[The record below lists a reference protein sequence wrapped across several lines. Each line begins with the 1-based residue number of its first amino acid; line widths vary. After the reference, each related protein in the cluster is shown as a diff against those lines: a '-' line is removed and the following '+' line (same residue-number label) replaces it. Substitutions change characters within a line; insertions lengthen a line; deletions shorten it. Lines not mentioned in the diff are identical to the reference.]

1 MVAWRYL
8 TIEQK
13 ILFTNKTLL
22 MFMKNLF
29 KVLTVCTVAVMT
41 LSSCNCFTKM
51 AKNQDSISL
60 TCVPEVLVLNNGNV
74 DAAIT
79 VTFPEKY
86 FNAKAVLKVT
96 PVVVFEGGE
105 VAGTTQYFQGVKV
118 EDNYTVID
126 KAMGGQYTMNVTFPY
141 DARMANSELQIRAE
155 IKCPKGSCQEFTL
168 VNLNN
173 GAMPTSEEAA
183 ILAAGG
189 DEALKLARTFGITVA
204 YGINTMQRD
213 LDFSAAMESMA
224 SGYKNVTNE
233 VTKANYMYAISSSN
247 LTKKALNSEEVAAFQ
262 QKAAEQKEND
272 RIKQNIYVNG
282 YASPDG
288 PEKFNDKLAAARSKS
303 GEKAAAKLLKDL
315 GLTLDASSYGEDW
328 DGFKELVAAS
338 NIEDKE
344 LILSVLNSYES
355 STEREEQIKNMSKV
369 FEALKDEILPQL
381 RRAQLVNSSDIT
393 GKTDDEMAALVRE
406 AKFAE
411 LNELEM
417 LHIASTGKLSQA
429 EKVAVLEAAAKEYKS
444 VVAYNNLGVAYAE
457 AGEGEKAA
465 EAFAAAVK
473 AGGNATQ
480 INNNLALVNLMN
492 GDTEA
497 AKSYTANAS
506 KETKALAA
514 AAEGNYAAAQ
524 SQLEGYNAAI
534 AATMNADYTAAKQF
548 VANDTTAK
556 ADYLRAVIATKQGDF
571 TTATAELKSAIAKDA
586 TYAERCKE
594 DVNLRKFIGNEIAL

>member
-1 MVAWRYL
+1 
-8 TIEQK
+8 
-13 ILFTNKTLL
+13 
-22 MFMKNLF
+22 MKNLF
-29 KVLTVCTVAVMT
+29 KVLSVCTVAVMT

-51 AKNQDSISL
+51 AKNQDDIAL
-60 TCVPEVLVLNNGNV
+60 TCVPEVLVLNNGKV

-141 DARMANSELQIRAE
+141 DARMVNSELQIRAE
-155 IKCPKGSCQEFTL
+155 IKCPKGSCKEFTL

-173 GAMPTSEEAA
+173 GAMPTSEEAE

-204 YGINTMQRD
+204 YGVNTLQRD

-247 LTKKALNSEEVAAFQ
+247 LTKKAMNSEEVAAFK
-262 QKAAEQKEND
+262 QKATEQSSNE

-303 GEKAAAKLLKDL
+303 GETAAAKLLKEL
-315 GLTLDASSYGEDW
+315 GLNLDASSYGEDW
-328 DGFKELVAAS
+328 EGFKELVAAS
-338 NIEDKE
+338 NIEDKQ

-369 FEALKDEILPQL
+369 FEALKEEILPQL
-381 RRAQLVNSSDIT
+381 RRAQLINSSDIT
-393 GKTDDEMAALVRE
+393 GKTDEEMIALVRE
-406 AKFAE
+406 SKYAE

-417 LHIASTGKLSQA
+417 LHIASTGKLAQA

-492 GDTEA
+492 GNTEA
-497 AKSYTANAS
+497 AKSYSANAS

-514 AAEGNYAAAQ
+514 AAEGNYAQAQ
-524 SQLEGYNAAI
+524 SQLEGYNAAV

-548 VANDTTAK
+548 VANDATAK

-571 TTATAELKSAIAKDA
+571 ATATAELKSAIAKDA
-586 TYAERCKE
+586 AYAERCKE
-594 DVNLRKFIGNEIAL
+594 DVNLRKYIGNEIAL